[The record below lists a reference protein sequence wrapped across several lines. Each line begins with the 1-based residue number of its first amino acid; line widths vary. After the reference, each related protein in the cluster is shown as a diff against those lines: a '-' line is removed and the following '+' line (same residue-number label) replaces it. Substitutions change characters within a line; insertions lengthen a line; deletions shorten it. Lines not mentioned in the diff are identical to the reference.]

1 MRRLRLVVPLAAVL
15 LLAGALPASGQETTT
30 RDLTYAIDTVW
41 VAACAALVLLMH
53 LGFALVETGLTRA
66 KNAAN
71 IVGKNMATIAVA
83 ALAYWAVGGALA
95 YGSDVG
101 GLFGASGFFDPASN
115 FVSVLGSGDGV
126 QTVFQLVFAA
136 TAATIVSGAVAERI
150 RFGSYVAV
158 AVVLTGVIYPVISH
172 WQWFGEGAWLYDLG
186 FYDFAGSTMVHLT
199 GGAAALAGVLILG
212 PRVGKYGKDGE
223 PRAIPGHSIPL
234 AIAGVLVL
242 FVGWYGFNG
251 GSTLAAVGL
260 GETIGTILMNTTL
273 AGAAGAAAAAVVSK
287 LQARKSDVAMIGN
300 GALAG
305 LVGITAGP
313 DLATNIWAVVVGGA
327 AGAVVVGAVLLI
339 DRLHVDDPVGA
350 ISVHGV
356 CGALGTIAVGL
367 YSVEH
372 SVVIQVIGVV
382 AVGAFA
388 FVASGAT
395 FLAVRAVMGL
405 RVSEEEELDGLDLHE
420 HGIAGYPD
428 LVLGPAAADP
438 SRPAGARSY
447 TYRAPAPAP
456 TRDAATA
463 TEG

>member
-1 MRRLRLVVPLAAVL
+1 MLRKLRLVVPLTAVL
-15 LLAGALPASGQETTT
+15 LLAGSLPAFAQETATE
-30 RDLTYAIDTVW
+30 DLTYAIDTIW

-53 LGFALVETGLTRA
+53 LGFALVETGFTRA

-71 IVGKNMATIAVA
+71 IVGKNMVTIAVA
-83 ALAYWAVGGALA
+83 GLSYWAVGGALA

-115 FVSVLGSGDGV
+115 FVNTFGNGDGV
-126 QTVFQLVFAA
+126 QAIFQLVFAA

-158 AVVLTGVIYPVISH
+158 ATVLTGVIYPVISH

-186 FYDFAGSTMVHLT
+186 FYDFAGSTLVHLT

-212 PRVGKYGKDGE
+212 PRIGKYGKDGK

-242 FVGWYGFNG
+242 FFGWFGFNG
-251 GSTLAAVGL
+251 GSTLGAVGL
-260 GETIGTILMNTTL
+260 GEVIGTVLMNTTL
-273 AGAAGAAAAAVVSK
+273 AGAAGAAMAAIVSK
-287 LQARKSDVAMIGN
+287 LQAGKADVGMIGN

-313 DLATNIWAVVVGGA
+313 DLATNLWAVVVGA
-327 AGAVVVGAVLLI
+327 LAGALVVGAVLLI
-339 DRLHVDDPVGA
+339 DRLRVDDPVGA

-356 CGALGTIAVGL
+356 CGAFGTLAVGVYSAEHTIAVQAL
-367 YSVEH
+367 
-372 SVVIQVIGVV
+372 GVV

-388 FVASGAT
+388 FTATGLT
-395 FLAVRAVMGL
+395 FLAVRALMGL
-405 RVSEEEELDGLDLHE
+405 RVSEEEELDGLDIHE

-428 LVLGPAAADP
+428 LVLGPSAADP
-438 SRPAGARSY
+438 SRPAGAGAY

-456 TRDAATA
+456 RGSAATA
-463 TEG
+463 TE